1 MYIREKQTMILT
13 YNIQLKFDKQ
23 EDFAFWQNTLEM
35 ATQAYNACANF
46 LYANNIPLNI
56 KDVHNAVY
64 SWMRDTFP
72 SLPAQGIIKIYKEVL
87 GAVRSIKS
95 NKHKDAEIPQ
105 KHNLSMRLDKRL
117 YANLDS
123 EGISLTSSIKR
134 KRTRLHFVLFDKV
147 KDLFNLYKTNDPLLF
162 MRDGKIYLSVPFEV
176 SEKPLKDNT
185 CIGVDLGIKRFITT
199 SEGKVF
205 IDKEFNARKRK
216 LRYLKRCLQS
226 KGTESAK
233 RHLNKLSKK
242 EKNMSKCQTYKAV
255 NALLSDTSAS
265 IIVMEDLSKIKQNT
279 SKNEEGIKRAK
290 HNNMLSQVPFYTFK
304 RILTYKATLVGKQV
318 VSVSPTWTSQMDC
331 RTNKRDGKRQGCRYY
346 CSDGIVFD
354 ADWNAAINI
363 VQRYNKHPQSSD
375 TLPIDGK
382 IIPLCGRVS
391 VNAPIVE

>member
-1 MYIREKQTMILT
+1 
-13 YNIQLKFDKQ
+13 
-23 EDFAFWQNTLEM
+23 
-35 ATQAYNACANF
+35 
-46 LYANNIPLNI
+46 
-56 KDVHNAVY
+56 
-64 SWMRDTFP
+64 
-72 SLPAQGIIKIYKEVL
+72 
-87 GAVRSIKS
+87 
-95 NKHKDAEIPQ
+95 
-105 KHNLSMRLDKRL
+105 
-117 YANLDS
+117 
-123 EGISLTSSIKR
+123 
-134 KRTRLHFVLFDKV
+134 
-147 KDLFNLYKTNDPLLF
+147 

-242 EKNMSKCQTYKAV
+242 EKNMNKCQTYKAV

-265 IIVMEDLSKIKQNT
+265 IIVMEDLSKIK
-279 SKNEEGIKRAK
+279 
-290 HNNMLSQVPFYTFK
+290 
-304 RILTYKATLVGKQV
+304 
-318 VSVSPTWTSQMDC
+318 VSPTWTSQMDC

-346 CSDGIVFD
+346 CSDDIVFD

-363 VQRYNKHPQSSD
+363 VQRHNKHPQSSD

-382 IIPLCGRVS
+382 VIPLCGRVS